1 MLLLS
6 LLSPSAANKEKERG
20 VLIVLTAGKTGVH
33 LYLLLKGCCVQLF
46 IVLSSLGS
54 RNVLRVSP
62 ARRNH

>member
-6 LLSPSAANKEKERG
+6 LWSSSAANKEKERG
-20 VLIVLTAGKTGVH
+20 VLTAGKTGVH